1 MPQYAIIKVKAKT
14 DAVHDLD
21 WYVEGI
27 YGVELS
33 VDVQP
38 RRPLEEHQSPE
49 VEAALDQFHDSVAIK
64 VLDDFDITVEIKQE
78 LKDCPEETLWL

>member
-1 MPQYAIIKVKAKT
+1 
-14 DAVHDLD
+14 
-21 WYVEGI
+21 
-27 YGVELS
+27 
-33 VDVQP
+33 
-38 RRPLEEHQSPE
+38 LEEHQSPE